1 MRDDARNGMRIAFI
15 GMGEAGAA
23 VAGGI
28 ERTAIADIA
37 VFDIKLDDPQAAAGM
52 AARCAGLGLG
62 AAADHRSAVR
72 GATLVLSLVTA
83 DRALEAARSCA
94 PHLEAGALYVDGN
107 SCAPQTKRAAAA
119 AVEASGACFI
129 DLAIMAPIQPRGPR
143 TPMLAAGPAVV
154 RAVAALEAL
163 GMAAQAA
170 GTVVGQA
177 SAVKMARSVMIKGME
192 ALTAEC
198 LLAARAAGVEA
209 AVLASLEA
217 SDPDIR
223 WRERAAYALERVA
236 VHGTRRAAEMREVA
250 ATVAALG
257 LPAPMSAATADWQ
270 ARIGALGLPADRDGL
285 EPQADRILAALG
297 LAPG

>member
-1 MRDDARNGMRIAFI
+1 
-15 GMGEAGAA
+15 
-23 VAGGI
+23 
-28 ERTAIADIA
+28 
-37 VFDIKLDDPQAAAGM
+37 
-52 AARCAGLGLG
+52 
-62 AAADHRSAVR
+62 
-72 GATLVLSLVTA
+72 VLSLVTA
-83 DRALEAARSCA
+83 DRALEAAQACA
-94 PHLEAGALYVDGN
+94 PHLAAGALYVDGN

-119 AVEASGACFI
+119 AVEASGGCHI

-143 TPMLAAGPAVV
+143 TPMLAAGPAVD
-154 RAVAALEAL
+154 RAVAMLEAL
-163 GMAAQAA
+163 GMAPRAA

-177 SAVKMARSVMIKGME
+177 SAVKMCRSVMIKGME
-192 ALTAEC
+192 ALVAEC

-217 SDPDIR
+217 SDPDIH

-236 VHGTRRAAEMREVA
+236 VHGTRRAAEMHEVA

-257 LPAPMSAATADWQ
+257 LPSAMSAATAEWQ

-297 LAPG
+297 LAPR